1 MSADLAVA
9 DLDLVRLV
17 AQTGTLSAAA
27 RALGVDQT
35 TAARRLARLEKQL
48 GAPLFD
54 RHGQR
59 SVPTPLLAEA
69 LPDIATMAAA
79 ATRASAALA
88 RRRAE
93 LAGTVRVTSVTTLAA
108 RVLAPALAD
117 LTARHAGLTVE
128 FDASATNLSV
138 GERAADIALRLG
150 RGPED
155 HAVITRLGALR
166 FHLYRRRDSAGR
178 PSGIVAY
185 TANLAATPEMRL
197 LARLRP
203 DAAVLVRS
211 DRLDVLLA
219 AALATGAEV
228 MLPGLVGDA
237 EPALAR
243 VEDDGL
249 IAEREVFR
257 LVHPERR
264 RDRAVAA
271 VTSWVDATVRAALA
285 WP

>member
-1 MSADLAVA
+1 MSTDLAAA
-9 DLDLVRLV
+9 DLDLIRRV
-17 AQTGTLSAAA
+17 AETGTL
-27 RALGVDQT
+27 
-35 TAARRLARLEKQL
+35 
-48 GAPLFD
+48 
-54 RHGQR
+54 
-59 SVPTPLLAEA
+59 
-69 LPDIATMAAA
+69 
-79 ATRASAALA
+79 SAALA

-117 LTARHAGLTVE
+117 LTARHAGITVE
-128 FDASATNLSV
+128 FDASATNLSFTD
-138 GERAADIALRLG
+138 RAADIALRLG

-166 FHLYRRRDSAGR
+166 FHLYRRRDDVQ
-178 PSGIVAY
+178 PSPGIVAY

-203 DAAVLVRS
+203 DATVLVRS

-228 MLPGLVGDA
+228 MLPGLIGDA
-237 EPALAR
+237 EPLLAR
-243 VEDDGL
+243 VDDDGL

-264 RDRAVAA
+264 RDPAVAA
-271 VTSWVDATVRAALA
+271 VTAWLDATVRAALA
-285 WP
+285 QP

>member
-1 MSADLAVA
+1 MRADLVAA
-9 DLDLVRLV
+9 DLDLIRRV
-17 AQTGTLSAAA
+17 AETGTLSAAA

-35 TAARRLARLEKQL
+35 TAARRLARLERRL

-54 RHGQR
+54 RIGQR

-79 ATRASAALA
+79 ATRASTTLV

-93 LAGTVRVTSVTTLAA
+93 LAGTVRVTSVSTLLT
-108 RVLAPALAD
+108 RVLAPALAAF
-117 LTARHAGLTVE
+117 TARHPGITLE
-128 FDASATNLSV
+128 LDASGANLSV
-138 GERAADIALRLG
+138 ADRAADIALRLG
-150 RGPED
+150 RGPDD

-166 FHLYRRRDSAGR
+166 FHLCRRRDITA
-178 PSGIVAY
+178 PAGIVAY
-185 TANLAATPEMRL
+185 TATLAATPEMRL

-203 DAAVLVRS
+203 DAVVIARS

-219 AALATGAEV
+219 AALATGAEI

-237 EPALAR
+237 EPLLGR
-243 VEDDGL
+243 VEEDGL
-249 IAEREVFR
+249 VAEREVFR

-264 RDRAVAA
+264 RDPAVAA
-271 VTSWVDATVRAALA
+271 VTAWVDATVRAALA
-285 WP
+285 QP